1 MKVGI
6 ILTSDNRSKA
16 YIQKLVKNNII
27 LDDIILMNSDKPGKT
42 YSKQI
47 IQKSLE
53 SGFDISIPVL
63 ETLRTNNLQFTEF
76 KFVNINHPELIEYIK
91 QSQIEYY
98 LFTGGGILKK
108 EILTSGPKFIHFHP
122 GIVPD
127 YRGST
132 CFYYSI
138 INDNNCGV
146 TSFVMD
152 EKLDT
157 GDIIF
162 QKKFSKPNHQY
173 IDEVFDPFIRSE
185 TMIDVI
191 QNNLIDV
198 GSHIKQDIS
207 DGETYFIIHP
217 VLKHISIISCIE

>member
-1 MKVGI
+1 MKIGI

-27 LDDIILMNSDKPGKT
+27 LNDIILMNSNKPEKT
-42 YSKQI
+42 YSKEI

-63 ETLRTNNLQFTEF
+63 ETLRNNNLQFTEF
-76 KFVNINHPELIEYIK
+76 EFVDINHLELVEYMK
-91 QSQIEYY
+91 RSQIKYY

-146 TSFVMD
+146 TSFIMD

-162 QKKFSKPNHQY
+162 QKTFPKPNHQY

-191 QNNLIDV
+191 QNNLINI
-198 GSHIKQDIS
+198 GTHIKQNILE
-207 DGETYFIIHP
+207 GETYFIIHP
-217 VLKHISIISCIE
+217 VLKHISIISCVE